1 MLPPASASKT
11 IEDYARNIFIADVV
25 SQVRTVKRLDVI
37 WDIYYPST
45 TWTLAELSSK
55 GWYQSELF
63 ELLAKHVESLAIEGK
78 QLIITFKEDVIS
90 ATAIHKEGL
99 ATCNHEEGDTRV
111 LLHAPHAAKLW
122 YHRVMVRIADTDIV
136 VLCIFYITKW
146 NFQELWIAFG
156 VGKHVIKV
164 YYHI

>member
-11 IEDYARNIFIADVV
+11 IEDYARNIFIAYVV

-78 QLIITFKEDVIS
+78 QLIITFNEDVIS

-99 ATCNHEEGDTRV
+99 ATCNHEEGDTSV
-111 LLHAPHAAKLW
+111 LLHADKLG
-122 YHRVMVRIADTDIV
+122 YHRAIIRTVDTDIV